1 MSSTL
6 NLHGCSLCRA
16 FLATQ
21 LPRRACPF
29 LRLTTNISR
38 AFRGFSNTFT
48 ANILPVLGRRVH
60 VTASLIS
67 ESNQRLMLACL
78 GRLLCFTR
86 TDIDKAHELP
96 SQSSPRLYTPNHV
109 PRSLTAAQPQHQRPL
124 PPTDGTEDLDSMPPK
139 RKNADTS
146 AAMDRPEKKT
156 KTARKGRKAAP
167 AEEEGKPI
175 FLSSF
180 INMHATFVKRVSL
193 VRRVSLVAAALIPRL
208 GCTNK
213 GQWWAVGGVGSNCC
227 LDGASHLAQGI
238 ANQLQRLCISQS
250 E

>member
-1 MSSTL
+1 
-6 NLHGCSLCRA
+6 
-16 FLATQ
+16 

-29 LRLTTNISR
+29 LRFTTNISR
-38 AFRGFSNTFT
+38 AFWGFSNTFT

-86 TDIDKAHELP
+86 TYIDKAHELP

-109 PRSLTAAQPQHQRPL
+109 PRSLTAAPQHQRPL
-124 PPTDGTEDLDSMPPK
+124 PPTDGTEDFDSMPPK

-180 INMHATFVKRVSL
+180 INMHATFIKRVLL
-193 VRRVSLVAAALIPRL
+193 VRREVAKSLALSPRP
-208 GCTNK
+208 
-213 GQWWAVGGVGSNCC
+213 
-227 LDGASHLAQGI
+227 
-238 ANQLQRLCISQS
+238 
-250 E
+250 